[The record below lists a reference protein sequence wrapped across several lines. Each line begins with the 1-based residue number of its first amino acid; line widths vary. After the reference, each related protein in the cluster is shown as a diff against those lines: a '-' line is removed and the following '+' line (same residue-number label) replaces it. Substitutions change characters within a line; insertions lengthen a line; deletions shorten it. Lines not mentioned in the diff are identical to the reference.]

1 MTGYTTG
8 KYYVSGR
15 RERFWNVSLWL
26 YLSFTLM
33 TVIASCSVY
42 SWFTPLL
49 EQKTLLVVQEGD
61 HLQAWM
67 LITVFV
73 VLLNTLIYV
82 RQRGIQVKHQLL
94 DTHQKIVGRLM
105 RLKHLYAA
113 LSRVNEAM
121 MRITDRKELLNEICR
136 IAVEHGQFKLAWVGI
151 IDTESQTL
159 DVVAASGDALSY
171 LDGIHVSVDDA
182 QSETVGLASMAIRE
196 NQACISNDISHDPR
210 MLPWRDKAVQYGL
223 HAAAACPLELEGQVV
238 GALVLYAEEVDFFDL
253 AMKRLLADFSIDIS
267 LALHLFARKDR
278 RFQSEKK
285 LHESEGKFRT
295 LVDNLPQMIFVTD
308 VNSVYIACNS
318 LYAKSIGMAS
328 AHLVGKSVYDVY
340 PAALAKKYLTYDQ
353 AILADGRAQ
362 SFEERRMLNGHEA
375 IIHVA
380 KAVFK
385 DEQGRVLGVL
395 GVLTDITG
403 QKKYEEMRGEMEHDG
418 RLNLAKE
425 MASGLAH
432 ELSQPLAAVSNYLV
446 TCQRRMADSG
456 EWDREKLRRAVE
468 LALNQSERANGIIS
482 HIKGLVKNQGHEHD
496 WLNINQ
502 LVEGTLVFL
511 EDELRRYDVEVKL
524 TLAPLPPVMACKVEI
539 VQVLLNLYK
548 NAIEAMRLSAER
560 VLTVATE
567 MASSSDV
574 EVRLS
579 DTGCGIAPERMDAV
593 FNPFYTSKSD
603 GLGLGLAICRSFIDN
618 HGGRICVES
627 GLQSG
632 VVFSFTLPLQ
642 GRSAR

>member
-15 RERFWNVSLWL
+15 HKRFYNVPLWL
-26 YLSFTLM
+26 YLAFTLT
-33 TVIASCSVY
+33 TVIAFCSIY
-42 SWFTPLL
+42 SWFAPVL
-49 EQKTLLVVQEGD
+49 EQKALLSVQGEG
-61 HLQAWM
+61 LLRAWM

-73 VLLNTLIYV
+73 VLISSFLYFW
-82 RQRGIQVKHQLL
+82 QRDIQAKNQLL
-94 DTHQKIVGRLM
+94 ATHKKMVGRLM

-121 MRITDRKELLNEICR
+121 MRITDRKELLNEICC
-136 IAVEHGQFKLAWVGI
+136 IAVEHGRFKLAWIGI
-151 IDTESQTL
+151 IDTEGKTL
-159 DVVAASGDALSY
+159 DVVAASGDAISY
-171 LDGIHVSVDDA
+171 LDGIHVPVDVA
-182 QSETVGLASMAIRE
+182 QSEAEGLAGLAIRE
-196 NQACISNDISHDPR
+196 NQACISNDIRHDPR
-210 MLPWRDKAVQYGL
+210 MLPWRDKAIQYGL

-238 GALVLYAEEVDFFDL
+238 GALVLYADEVDFFDL

-278 RFQSEKK
+278 RFQFEKK

-308 VNSVYIACNS
+308 ENSVYVACNS
-318 LYAKSIGMAS
+318 LYAKSVGCTS
-328 AHLVGKSVYDVY
+328 ENLVGKTVYDVY
-340 PAALAKKYLTYDQ
+340 PEVLANKYLTYDK

-362 SFEERRMLNGHEA
+362 SFEERRILNGCEA

-380 KAVFK
+380 KAAFK
-385 DEQGRVLGVL
+385 DEKGRVLGVL

-403 QKKYEEMRGEMEHDG
+403 QKKYEKIRGEMEQDG

-446 TCQRRMADSG
+446 SCQRRMADSG
-456 EWDREKLRRAVE
+456 EWDREKFRTAIE
-468 LALNQSERANGIIS
+468 LALNQSERANGIIGY
-482 HIKGLVKNQGHEHD
+482 IKGLVKNKGHQHD

-502 LVEGTLVFL
+502 LAEGTLVFL

-524 TLAPLPPVMACKVEI
+524 MLAPLPPVMACKVEI

-548 NAIEAMRLSAER
+548 NAIEAMCLSSER
-560 VLTVATE
+560 VLTVATD
-567 MASSSDV
+567 MAGSGDI

-579 DTGCGIAPERMDAV
+579 DTGCGIAPERMGTV

-603 GLGLGLAICRSFIDN
+603 GLGLGLAICRSFIEN
-618 HGGRICVES
+618 HGGRISVES
-627 GLQSG
+627 GRKSG